1 MKTIILGIFL
11 LVLLT
16 SPCAADS
23 ITLNAG
29 DSFRWNLTQAD
40 YVKYTWPSSSVR
52 EAIVG
57 QNVLITYY
65 DFRVSIFDH
74 ATDLVPFATYEFR
87 GPSMMGYGWGF
98 LTDPGRAMIFDGD
111 MSLLVTV
118 LSGSGIFNAPTVEI
132 INSIGPG
139 EEGAGGPGTVPLPP
153 PIWLFG
159 SGLLG
164 LAGWRRF
171 RKG

>member
-1 MKTIILGIFL
+1 MLIVL
-11 LVLLT
+11 LV
-16 SPCAADS
+16 SPGAADT

-29 DSFRWNLTQAD
+29 DSYRWNLTQAD
-40 YVKYTWPSSSVR
+40 YREYIWPSSSVT

-65 DFRVSIFDH
+65 NFQVSIFDH
-74 ATDLVPFATYEFR
+74 ATDLVPFATHQFS

-98 LTDPGRAMIFDGD
+98 LQEDERAKIFDGD

-118 LSGSGIFNAPTVEI
+118 LSGSGIFIEPTVEI
-132 INSIGPG
+132 INRNGI
-139 EEGAGGPGTVPLPP
+139 PGTVPLPP
-153 PIWLFG
+153 TVWLFG

-171 RKG
+171 RKS